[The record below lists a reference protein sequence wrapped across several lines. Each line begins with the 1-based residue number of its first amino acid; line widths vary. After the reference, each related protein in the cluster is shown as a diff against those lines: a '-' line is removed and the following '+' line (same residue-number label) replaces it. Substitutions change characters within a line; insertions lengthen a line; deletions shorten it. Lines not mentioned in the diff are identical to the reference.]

1 MWTRILVGAG
11 LFLLGHYIRK
21 QVEQDAPTREWLR
34 QRREEKGPQ
43 SALAEEPSPEIPSP
57 ADEPKT

>member
-21 QVEQDAPTREWLR
+21 QVEQDTPTREWLR
-34 QRREEKGPQ
+34 QRREEKRQQ
-43 SALAEEPSPEIPSP
+43 SASAEEPSPETPSP
-57 ADEPKT
+57 TDEKKT